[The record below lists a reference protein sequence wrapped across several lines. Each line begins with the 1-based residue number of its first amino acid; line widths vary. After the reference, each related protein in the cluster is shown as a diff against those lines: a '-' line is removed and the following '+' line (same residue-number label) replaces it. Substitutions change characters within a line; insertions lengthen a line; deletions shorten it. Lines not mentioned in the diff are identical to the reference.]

1 MMKFELQNSFTNV
14 AYDAII
20 NSLADSPTFRK
31 LCMVESENK
40 AKERIHIDTFA
51 IAPIFGDSYTKIEVE
66 KIIPCAVVCTSGYGS
81 SFGRE
86 ESGVGKYH
94 AKGKLA
100 VSIYIPVPAEYVVK
114 AEVTPEGIK
123 IIESIAGKILMEME
137 QLTRTTG
144 KQYLIFE
151 SCRLTGT
158 AVNPPEQQASAGT
171 IAVVDMEFNY

>member
-1 MMKFELQNSFTNV
+1 MKFELQNSFTNV
-14 AYDAII
+14 AYDAIV
-20 NSLADSPTFRK
+20 NSLADCSTFRE
-31 LCMVESENK
+31 LCGVESENMARK
-40 AKERIHIDTFA
+40 RIHIDTFA
-51 IAPIFGDSYTKIEVE
+51 IAPIFGDEYVKGEIE
-66 KIIPCAVVCTSGYGS
+66 KILPCAIICTSGYGS

-86 ESGVGKYH
+86 ESGVGNYH
-94 AKGKLA
+94 AKGRLA
-100 VSIYIPVPAEYVVK
+100 VSIYIPVPAEFVVK
-114 AEVTPEGIK
+114 AEVTPEGIR

-137 QLTRTTG
+137 QLTRIPT